1 MKDDKQKAQ
10 NNGPVENN
18 DELEVESGQGVANED
33 VSETPDADDVIY
45 EEEGET
51 TKDALKKL
59 REKLK
64 KAEAEK
70 MEYLESMQRIKA
82 DYVNSRKRDEEAK
95 IELVRYANTNFAEE
109 FLPILDSFEQAM
121 ADKEKWESVA
131 TEWRTGIE
139 SIYNKILS
147 VFNKNNIV
155 GFASVGDVFDP
166 NLHHSIQVVKTE
178 DASREGTI
186 AQVLQK
192 GYRSGDKL
200 IRPAMVS
207 VFEA

>member
-10 NNGPVENN
+10 NKGPVDEGA
-18 DELEVESGQGVANED
+18 ELEVEASQGAADEGTSD
-33 VSETPDADDVIY
+33 AADADDVIY

-51 TKDALKKL
+51 TKDAIKKL

-121 ADKEKWESVA
+121 ADKEKWEAVA

-166 NLHHSIQVVKTE
+166 NLHHSIQVVKSE

-192 GYRSGDKL
+192 GYKVGDKL